1 MSPIAY
7 RKALLGRVKI
17 ATFPGGTT
25 PVTFRAVSM
34 RALLFSMFKF
44 LRVFAFNCSTL
55 KFFLSTFKFFAVAF
69 HCATCG
75 GAVSFLA
82 CGISRFFVRPAF
94 FRFQAKVITN
104 SNIGKVGFPLRVF
117 GGSSAHWRPRNFVF
131 FVFLVSRVLRL
142 KNPSVFSVHFPL
154 LFFLDTTSHW
164 LLRPG
169 RAFSISAGSL
179 QGTGGPAAEKLLAV
193 CRNCI
198 CCICSSPGVFAPSC
212 FA

>member
-1 MSPIAY
+1 M
-7 RKALLGRVKI
+7 
-17 ATFPGGTT
+17 
-25 PVTFRAVSM
+25 
-34 RALLFSMFKF
+34 
-44 LRVFAFNCSTL
+44 
-55 KFFLSTFKFFAVAF
+55 
-69 HCATCG
+69 
-75 GAVSFLA
+75 
-82 CGISRFFVRPAF
+82 
-94 FRFQAKVITN
+94 
-104 SNIGKVGFPLRVF
+104 RVF

-212 FA
+212 FAKHVDFLQFCRNVLTSPSRRVLRRSTLFKLLLLLHFPTSSVVAPAFVCVVSRFFLFRAAFFPF